1 MKSRI
6 RQNSISGAAPLFYL
20 WGRYSAFILMG
31 VATFIL
37 LISVMKPNVLESAR
51 LSVVDLITPALSLV
65 TSPFQNA
72 ADAVGE
78 VSGIASLRAENAKL
92 KSENVRLREWYQ
104 TALMLQA
111 ENQSLQDLLNL
122 KIDPAHEYITARVI
136 SDAGST
142 FVKTLLV
149 SVGKGDDN
157 VQKNQ
162 AVLTNTGMIGRII
175 EVGNKASRILLLND
189 INSRVPI
196 LIEGTSQRAIM
207 YGNNN
212 DTPILKHLPH
222 DASIQVGARVVTSG
236 HGGVFP
242 PGLPIGRIE
251 KSKEGQFFVK
261 LFAEMDKVNYV
272 RIINHKVNQNLILG
286 EQ

>member
-149 SVGKGDDN
+149 SVGKGDNN